1 MPVRNDAWEAQLP
14 AETAKEL
21 YRLTKCPTEEE
32 AKAGRIDAISII
44 EFINSIAI
52 WFPNLGIYSACL
64 VLKSN

>member
-32 AKAGRIDAISII
+32 A
-44 EFINSIAI
+44 
-52 WFPNLGIYSACL
+52 
-64 VLKSN
+64 